1 MGDYVESGT
10 FWGRRDSP
18 GPSRSEGEIRNRVH
32 MMLVWGKAGSRRRT
46 HQAHF
51 FEDDGAVALQ
61 SPSILHL
68 SVCAMFCVFMYKAG
82 S

>member
-1 MGDYVESGT
+1 
-10 FWGRRDSP
+10 
-18 GPSRSEGEIRNRVH
+18 

-68 SVCAMFCVFMYKAG
+68 SVCAMFYVFMYKAG